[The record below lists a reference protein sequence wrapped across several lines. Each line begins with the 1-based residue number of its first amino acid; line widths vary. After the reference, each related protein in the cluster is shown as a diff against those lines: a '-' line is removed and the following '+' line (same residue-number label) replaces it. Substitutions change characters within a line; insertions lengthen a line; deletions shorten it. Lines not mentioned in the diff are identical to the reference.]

1 LGEGLSSFTVFFFNG
16 ILIVLWEFVSG
27 VCFFTATEED
37 FSTLFIGSFFWLGGI
52 YLGGFIVSGVG
63 NFWKR
68 YVIKYVINCHQN
80 GDIKLN

>member
-1 LGEGLSSFTVFFFNG
+1 
-16 ILIVLWEFVSG
+16 
-27 VCFFTATEED
+27 
-37 FSTLFIGSFFWLGGI
+37 LFIEIGSFFWLGGI